1 MQLDATWKQLTGC
14 PRKKF
19 LLGFGSI
26 SPATNCEESWDIS
39 QMKDDIHRYIFGTSG
54 FLWDNGELKYRQNK
68 RGYQMIEISQIQIN
82 ALFLK
87 SDTQYC
93 FACIS
98 APDIAQKT
106 ACTQIKGDILG
117 YILRTSSPLC
127 NIGEPRYSQ
136 NNTGCHILSV
146 GYYYSTFGYLGNM
159 IPCFVLPISRLP
171 NIAQK
176 TTCTQ
181 NEAMVVT
188 FHLRYVPAFNNVYIL
203 RNL

>member
-1 MQLDATWKQLTGC
+1 
-14 PRKKF
+14 
-19 LLGFGSI
+19 
-26 SPATNCEESWDIS
+26 
-39 QMKDDIHRYIFGTSG
+39 MKDDIHRYIFGTSG
-54 FLWDNGELKYRQNK
+54 FLWDIGELRYRQNK
-68 RGYQMIEISQIQIN
+68 TGYQMIEISQIQIN

-117 YILRTSSPLC
+117 YVLRTSSCLC
-127 NIGEPRYSQ
+127 NIGEPRYRQ
-136 NNTGCHILSV
+136 NNTGYHILRM
-146 GYYYSTFGYLGNM
+146 GYYSTFGYLDNM

-171 NIAQK
+171 DIAQK

-181 NEAMVVT
+181 NEAIDVT
-188 FHLRYVPAFNNVYIL
+188 FQMKYVLVFQHTCSQRY
-203 RNL
+203 